1 MGQKAS
7 HKLLRVPSAV
17 ATAQAV
23 REREKFFLSFFCLC
37 SLAHSISLSRLLC
50 ARSNLLLKQA
60 IIMATIASERGIG
73 ESRLTER
80 SRQVSK
86 M

>member
-23 REREKFFLSFFCLC
+23 REREVLSVFLLLMLTRSLYLSLSPSLC
-37 SLAHSISLSRLLC
+37 SLEFVIKTGDNNGDYC
-50 ARSNLLLKQA
+50 
-60 IIMATIASERGIG
+60 E
-73 ESRLTER
+73 
-80 SRQVSK
+80 
-86 M
+86 